1 MVGVLVVVVVWMLI
15 VVVFD
20 VMCFLCGWL
29 LVVGCCVVVCWIYV
43 VGFRLVLMV
52 KW

>member
-29 LVVGCCVVVCWIYV
+29 LVVVLLF
-43 VGFRLVLMV
+43 VGFMLLDLG
-52 KW
+52 WC